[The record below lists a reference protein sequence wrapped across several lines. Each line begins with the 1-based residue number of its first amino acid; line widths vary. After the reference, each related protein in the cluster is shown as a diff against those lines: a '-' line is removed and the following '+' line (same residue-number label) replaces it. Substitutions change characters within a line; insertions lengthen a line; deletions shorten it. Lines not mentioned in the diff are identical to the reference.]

1 MVRLC
6 RLQRAAPLF
15 MAVIVV
21 AASTACTHRSAQG
34 ATVALDLDEDDGLG
48 GTGIESGDVR
58 SAADQIARALLKDNR
73 PTKIAILPVENHTR
87 FRIDAGLVH
96 DHLTHDLSRHS
107 RGRFG
112 VVQVK
117 RGQQPTTAQ
126 AVLRTDLRSL
136 TKERGDTTS
145 DYVTYFFALEDPNDG
160 SVLWTGMSETR
171 RRSDVDVVY
180 R

>member
-1 MVRLC
+1 MVRSI
-6 RLQRAAPLF
+6 RLHRAALSL
-15 MAVIVV
+15 MAAVV
-21 AASTACTHRSAQG
+21 VTASAGCSHRTSQG
-34 ATVALDLDEDDGLG
+34 ATVALDPDQDDGLG

-58 SAADQIARALLKDNR
+58 AAADQIARALLKDNR
-73 PTKIAILPVENHTR
+73 PTKVAILPVENHTR
-87 FRIDAGLVH
+87 FRIDAALVH

-160 SVLWTGMSETR
+160 SVLWTGMYETT